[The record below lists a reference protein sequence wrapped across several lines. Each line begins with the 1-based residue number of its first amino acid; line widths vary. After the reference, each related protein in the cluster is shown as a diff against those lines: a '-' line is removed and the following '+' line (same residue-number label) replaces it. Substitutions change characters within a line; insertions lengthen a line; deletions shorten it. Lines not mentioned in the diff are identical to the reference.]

1 MSEVVVTDCVVD
13 GRVVFVLI
21 NQRNTLNNLP
31 TIIWDDPTTP
41 GRFTPMD
48 KLIEAKVAF
57 RDPFH
62 VVLWSAL
69 NETSPRYYCFS
80 VNALIE
86 NYREVVSRSNSRI
99 WRE

>member
-1 MSEVVVTDCVVD
+1 MTEVVITDCVVD

-48 KLIEAKVAF
+48 KLIEANVAF
-57 RDPFH
+57 HDRL

-69 NETSPRYYCFS
+69 NETSPRYYCVS

-86 NYREVVSRSNSRI
+86 NYREACRFNSRI
-99 WRE
+99 WKE